1 MSGVQRTVLV
11 LDIDRFK
18 EINDTLGHALGDL
31 VLLEVAHRLRELGD
45 PVELVSR
52 LGADEF
58 AIVASSDGERASTEA
73 IAARVLAAV
82 SEAIE
87 VGGVR
92 LRLARQRRRRRGD
105 VDEKGPA
112 WACPPC
118 YGGRRW
124 RCTSRRRS
132 TAAFVTTA
140 TTSSAPRA
148 RASPSPSELADA
160 LEKDELGLDYQP
172 KIDARTRRRDGRGGP
187 RAVAPPDAAAC
198 SLPDAFIPLA
208 EQTGMIRELTNWV
221 LAEGAL

>member
-92 LRLARQRRRRRGD
+92 LRLRASVGVAEAD
-105 VDEKGPA
+105 VDENGASLGVPA
-112 WACPPC
+112 LL
-118 YGGRRW
+118 RRAEVAMYLAKAEH
-124 RCTSRRRS
+124 RGY
-132 TAAFVTTA
+132 VTTA
-140 TTSSAPRA
+140 TTSSAPA
-148 RASPSPSELADA
+148 CRASPSRATWPTPS
-160 LEKDELGLDYQP
+160 KGTSSSSTTSP
-172 KIDARTRRRDGRGGP
+172 RSTPGP
-187 RAVAPPDAAAC
+187 G
-198 SLPDAFIPLA
+198 S
-208 EQTGMIRELTNWV
+208 
-221 LAEGAL
+221 